1 MRTTTARS
9 QSGSVTKNLHV
20 IALNLLAVARP
31 VRGSGVRVDSD
42 SDETGAGVIIGE
54 PLPLVAARRVAVTG
68 TGHENRA
75 LERGY

>member
-20 IALNLLAVARP
+20 ITLNLLAVARP

-42 SDETGAGVIIGE
+42 SYETAAGDENGNRS
-54 PLPLVAARRVAVTG
+54 LPVT
-68 TGHENRA
+68 A
-75 LERGY
+75 Q